1 MGRRKFA
8 EQIYAHLTNLEP
20 DWSVRVGL
28 LAAWGAGKTTIC
40 KWVVKKAENEGHIP
54 IWFSPWS
61 ARTDDELSLKFYL
74 AIKEKLVEE
83 PVSYTQIART
93 IPKKAKAALIDATL
107 WGGKFIKNPREVT
120 RKLWNKHGEAV
131 EQFDEP
137 EQVAKIGIGLMK
149 AFTRI
154 SSKDMEKIRLKLQGK
169 RAIVII
175 DDLDRVA
182 PALIPRFLMSLREL
196 MDITS
201 SGYALRSKRAY
212 LWVPIRRSASRFY
225 NTIPFYTDGHSML
238 HLIKLSVGTEN
249 LADLAEWQRERLAE
263 LRKNG
268 KRPELVHVTR
278 HMPKQADELLAGG
291 SIYWVV
297 KGFVIARQKL
307 LDLRRIEIS
316 GVPHCAIVLD
326 HNLVPVRSQPRRAFQ
341 GWRYLGAE
349 DAPPDMA
356 AGSGHEDLPEHLRH
370 ELRALGLL

>member
-1 MGRRKFA
+1 MTTIIENAIKA
-8 EQIYAHLTNLEP
+8 DYAAANAVHAGVSASWEGLMPL
-20 DWSVRVGL
+20 L
-28 LAAWGAGKTTIC
+28 LADDQKAPNEHADMFMVRQFARLQFSDT
-40 KWVVKKAENEGHIP
+40 VDLRAEYKKRFFVPCPEYITRDDLIFELIKRIHLEHYTPDAVCTDLN
-54 IWFSPWS
+54 
-61 ARTDDELSLKFYL
+61 TDDP
-74 AIKEKLVEE
+74 VE
-83 PVSYTQIART
+83 
-93 IPKKAKAALIDATL
+93 
-107 WGGKFIKNPREVT
+107 
-120 RKLWNKHGEAV
+120 
-131 EQFDEP
+131 
-137 EQVAKIGIGLMK
+137 
-149 AFTRI
+149 
-154 SSKDMEKIRLKLQGK
+154 
-169 RAIVII
+169 
-175 DDLDRVA
+175 
-182 PALIPRFLMSLREL
+182 
-196 MDITS
+196 
-201 SGYALRSKRAY
+201 YALRSKRAY

-263 LRKNG
+263 LRRNG